1 MLGMKT
7 RALNGFRRAF
17 DNVTLRNF
25 YSDTLRH
32 VPRKDASSRFLA
44 EWSTLG
50 VVAALM
56 ASFCL
61 DAYFGALSPE
71 DARWPRWA
79 ASDDREKSLRLVST
93 VYGALCA
100 TAVGLHSITVLS
112 STILYICLNA
122 LADEDSV
129 MYFLEGVVWMM
140 GIPVLTFVLGVLVS
154 VAAANLDVT
163 CRLGWETGAVN
174 LGCFSISVL
183 LGVTMLRHVY
193 VVVGEARSMMR
204 T

>member
-1 MLGMKT
+1 MLEMKT
-7 RALNGFRRAF
+7 RASNVFRRAF
-17 DNVTLRNF
+17 DGVTLRNF

-32 VPRKDASSRFLA
+32 IKGKDASSRFLA

-71 DARWPRWA
+71 DALWPKWA
-79 ASDDREKSLRLVST
+79 TDEDREKSLRLVAN

-112 STILYICLNA
+112 TTILYICLNA
-122 LADEDSV
+122 LADEASV
-129 MYFLEGVVWMM
+129 MHFLEGVVWMM
-140 GIPVLTFVLGVLVS
+140 RQTW
-154 VAAANLDVT
+154 T
-163 CRLGWETGAVN
+163 
-174 LGCFSISVL
+174 
-183 LGVTMLRHVY
+183 
-193 VVVGEARSMMR
+193 
-204 T
+204 